1 MENITCNFTVNG
13 KAEEITF
20 PPNRTL
26 LHMLREDFML
36 TGVREG
42 CSHGECGSCNVI
54 LDGKLV
60 NACLILAVEAADMD
74 ILTIEGM
81 ADGDDLHPI
90 QQAFVDEAG
99 LQCGACTTGMI
110 LSTKNLL
117 DANPDPSREEIKD
130 ALAGNFCRCTGYAKI
145 FESVE
150 TAARNLNTGLKGG
163 AS

>member
-1 MENITCNFTVNG
+1 MDNVTCNFTING
-13 KAEEITF
+13 KPEEVTF
-20 PPNRTL
+20 PPNRSL
-26 LHMLREDFML
+26 LHMLREDMTL

-42 CSHGECGSCNVI
+42 CSHGECGSCNV
-54 LDGKLV
+54 LMSGKLV
-60 NACLILAVEAADMD
+60 NACLILAVEADGLE
-74 ILTIEGM
+74 ILTVEGM
-81 ADGDDLHPI
+81 ADGETLHPI

-117 DANPDPSREEIKD
+117 DTNPDPSREEIKD

-150 TAARNLNTGLKGG
+150 TAAQSLKGG

>member
-1 MENITCNFTVNG
+1 MEKITCNFVVNG
-13 KAEEITF
+13 QAEKISI
-20 PPNRTL
+20 PPNRIL
-26 LHMLREDFML
+26 LHMLREDLMFH
-36 TGVREG
+36 GVREG

-60 NACLILAVEAADMD
+60 NACLILAVEADGME
-74 ILTIEGM
+74 ILTVEGM
-81 ADGDDLHPI
+81 VDGDNLHPI
-90 QQAFVDEAG
+90 QQAFVDESG
-99 LQCGACTTGMI
+99 MQCGACTTGMI

-150 TAARNLNTGLKGG
+150 AAAESMKGTQ
-163 AS
+163 S

>member
-1 MENITCNFTVNG
+1 MDNITCNFVVNG
-13 KAEEITF
+13 RAEQISF

-26 LHMLREDFML
+26 LHMLREEL
-36 TGVREG
+36 SLSGVKEG

-60 NACLILAVEAADMD
+60 NACLILAAEADGME
-74 ILTIEGM
+74 ILTVEGLS
-81 ADGDDLHPI
+81 DGEKLHPI
-90 QQAFVDEAG
+90 QQAFVDESG
-99 LQCGACTTGMI
+99 MQCGACTTGMI

-117 DANPDPSREEIKD
+117 DANPDPSRQQIKD

-150 TAARNLNTGLKGG
+150 AAAQNMKGG
-163 AS
+163 QR